1 MKKSVSLL
9 LAGLMALSLAGCSGQ
24 SGETAADETTAAA
37 VSEESSSAETTSAE
51 GEETT
56 SAAGEA
62 DSDKSTIRIGS
73 LNGPTS
79 MGLVYV
85 MEMADQGEAASNY
98 EFNMAT
104 AADEITGLMVKGD
117 LDIALVPANVASV
130 LYNKTEGN
138 ITVLDINTL
147 GVLYV
152 VSADDSIQ
160 SVSDLAGKTVYL
172 TGMGTTPDYV
182 LQYRLAAN
190 GLSADD
196 VQLEYKTE
204 AAEVA
209 AILKETPDAVGLL
222 PQPFVTSAMAQNDQL
237 KMVLDLTEEWNKV
250 QEQAGGSTLVT
261 GVTVARTDFLEEN
274 QAAVDAFLDEH
285 EESALAANNN
295 LDDAAQ
301 KVADLGIIPKAEV
314 AKQAIPYCNITCIRG
329 EEMKT
334 ALSGYLQVLYDQDP
348 SSVGGALPQDDFYY
362 IPQE

>member
-9 LAGLMALSLAGCSGQ
+9 LAGLMALTLAGCSGQ
-24 SGETAADETTAAA
+24 SSQTAPETTAETAAETA
-37 VSEESSSAETTSAE
+37 SDD
-51 GEETT
+51 T
-56 SAAGEA
+56 SAAEDASTEA
-62 DSDKSTIRIGS
+62 EDALGAKPTIRIGS

-85 MEMADQGEAASNY
+85 MEMADNGDAANYY

-104 AADEITGLMVKGD
+104 TADEITGLLVKGD
-117 LDIALVPANVASV
+117 LDIALIPANVASV

-160 SVSDLAGKTVYL
+160 SVADLAGKTVYL

-182 LQYRLAAN
+182 LQYLLAAN
-190 GLSADD
+190 GLSTDD
-196 VQLEYKTE
+196 VHLEYKTE

-209 AILKETPDAVGLL
+209 AILNEDPTAVGLL

-237 KMVLDLTEEWNKV
+237 KMVLDLTQEWNKV

-285 EESALAANNN
+285 EESSLAVNNDV
-295 LDDAAQ
+295 DDAAQ

-314 AKQAIPYCNITCIRG
+314 AKKAIPYCNITCIRG

-334 ALSGYLQVLYDQDP
+334 DLSGYLQVLYDQDP
-348 SSVGGALPQDDFYY
+348 SSVGGALPGDDFYY
-362 IPQE
+362 IPE

>member
-1 MKKSVSLL
+1 MKKTVSLL
-9 LAGLMALSLAGCSGQ
+9 LAGLMALTLAGCSGQ
-24 SGETAADETTAAA
+24 NSQTETTETAAETTAEAA
-37 VSEESSSAETTSAE
+37 SESADAE
-51 GEETT
+51 EETT
-56 SAAGEA
+56 PEAEDAIGE
-62 DSDKSTIRIGS
+62 KPTVRVGS

-85 MEMADQGEAASNY
+85 MEAADNGEAANYY

-104 AADEITGLMVKGD
+104 AADEITGLLVKGD
-117 LDIALVPANVASV
+117 LDIALIPANVASV

-138 ITVLDINTL
+138 ITVVDINTL

-160 SVSDLAGKTVYL
+160 SVADLKGKTVYL

-182 LQYRLAAN
+182 IQYLLKAN
-190 GLSADD
+190 GLTTED

-204 AAEVA
+204 ANEVA

-237 KMVLDLTEEWNKV
+237 KIVLNLTEEWDKV
-250 QEQAGGSTLVT
+250 QEQAGGSSMVT
-261 GVTVARTDFLEEN
+261 GVTVVRTDFLEEN
-274 QAAVDAFLDEH
+274 QEAVDAFLDEH
-285 EESALAANNN
+285 EESSLAVNDN

-314 AKQAIPYCNITCIRG
+314 AKKAIPYCNITCIRG

-348 SSVGGALPQDDFYY
+348 TSVGGALPGDDFYY
-362 IPQE
+362 IPQ

>member
-1 MKKSVSLL
+1 MKKTVSFL

-24 SGETAADETTAAA
+24 NSQTTAADT
-37 VSEESSSAETTSAE
+37 SAETTEQASSD
-51 GEETT
+51 G
-56 SAAGEA
+56 SSDAGEA
-62 DSDKSTIRIGS
+62 NASEAEDSIGDKPTVRVGS

-85 MEMADQGEAASNY
+85 MEMADNGDAANYY

-104 AADEITGLMVKGD
+104 AADEITGLLVKGD
-117 LDIALVPANVASV
+117 LDIALIPANVASV

-160 SVSDLAGKTVYL
+160 SISDLAGKTVYL

-182 LQYRLAAN
+182 LQYLLKAN
-190 GLSADD
+190 GLTTDD
-196 VQLEYKTE
+196 VHLEYKTE
-204 AAEVA
+204 ANEVA

-274 QAAVDAFLDEH
+274 KEAVDAFLDEH
-285 EESALAANNN
+285 EESSLAVNSD
-295 LDDAAQ
+295 LDDAAE
-301 KVADLGIIPKAEV
+301 KVAALGIIPKAEV
-314 AKQAIPYCNITCIRG
+314 AKKAIPYCNITCIRG
-329 EEMKT
+329 DEMKT
-334 ALSGYLQVLYDQDP
+334 DLSGYLQVLFDQDP
-348 SSVGGALPQDDFYY
+348 ASVGGALPGDDFYY
-362 IPQE
+362 IPQ

>member
-1 MKKSVSLL
+1 MKKTTALL
-9 LAGLMALSLAGCSGQ
+9 LAALTAFSLAGCGGKS
-24 SGETAADETTAAA
+24 TETTAAP
-37 VSEESSSAETTSAE
+37 SAETAEASSA
-51 GEETT
+51 EETT
-56 SAAGEA
+56 SPSETDAQA
-62 DSDKSTIRIGS
+62 DDAIGSKPTVRIGS

-85 MEMADQGEAASNY
+85 MEKADSGEAGNYY

-104 AADEITGLMVKGD
+104 AADEITGLLVKGD
-117 LDIALVPANVASV
+117 LDIALIPANVASV

-160 SVSDLAGKTVYL
+160 SMADLKGKTVYM

-182 LQYRLAAN
+182 MQYLLKAN
-190 GLSADD
+190 GLSTDD
-196 VQLEYKTE
+196 VKLEYKTE

-209 AILKETPDAVGLL
+209 AVLKETPDAVGLL
-222 PQPFVTSAMAQNDQL
+222 PQPFVTAAMAQNDQL
-237 KMVLDLTEEWNKV
+237 KMVLDLTAEWNKV

-261 GVTVARTDFLEEN
+261 GVTVVRTDFLEAN
-274 QAAVDAFLDEH
+274 QEAVNTFLAEH
-285 EESALAANNN
+285 EESALAVNENVAE
-295 LDDAAQ
+295 AAQ
-301 KVADLGIIPKAEV
+301 MVADLGIIEKAPV
-314 AKQAIPYCNITCIRG
+314 AEKAIPYCNITCLKG

-348 SSVGGALPQDDFYY
+348 SSVGGSLPGDDFYY
-362 IPQE
+362 IP

>member
-182 LQYRLAAN
+182 LQYLLAAN

-209 AILKETPDAVGLL
+209 AILKETPDAV
-222 PQPFVTSAMAQNDQL
+222 
-237 KMVLDLTEEWNKV
+237 
-250 QEQAGGSTLVT
+250 
-261 GVTVARTDFLEEN
+261 
-274 QAAVDAFLDEH
+274 
-285 EESALAANNN
+285 
-295 LDDAAQ
+295 
-301 KVADLGIIPKAEV
+301 
-314 AKQAIPYCNITCIRG
+314 
-329 EEMKT
+329 
-334 ALSGYLQVLYDQDP
+334 
-348 SSVGGALPQDDFYY
+348 
-362 IPQE
+362 